1 MRCFTF
7 YLLLSTFQ
15 NFNLKVMSESFT
27 LPSFAK
33 INWFLRVLGKRDD
46 GYHELCTL
54 FQTISLADEITF
66 STSETLSLTCSD
78 GRIPLNESNL
88 IIKAANALREKFN
101 SKLGA
106 GIHLEKR
113 IPAPGGLGGGS
124 SNAAVALIGLAR
136 LWNLNL
142 DKEELIKIG
151 ENLGADVP
159 FFFYGGTC
167 LGTGRGT
174 ILQPIKDLEE
184 KYLLIVTPNV
194 DVPTGEAFALL
205 NAPRLTNFSPKSI
218 LQICRNEAESFD
230 LRQNDLKNDFEP
242 SVFTI
247 EPEIARVKEK
257 LLELGAIKVSMSGS
271 GASVFGIFD
280 NKETRQAT
288 QKALKVE
295 KNWRQFAAATVSRD
309 EYQAKVVS
317 D

>member
-1 MRCFTF
+1 M
-7 YLLLSTFQ
+7 LGI
-15 NFNLKVMSESFT
+15 MSKDSFT

-66 STSETLSLTCSD
+66 SASDELILTCSD
-78 GRIPLNESNL
+78 ARIPTDESNL
-88 IIKAANALREKFN
+88 IIKAANALREKFKIN
-101 SKLGA
+101 SGA
-106 GIHLEKR
+106 KIHLEKR

-136 LWNLNL
+136 LWNL
-142 DKEELIKIG
+142 KIKKAELIKIG

-159 FFFYGGTC
+159 FFFFGGTC

-174 ILQPIKDLEE
+174 ELQPIKDLAE
-184 KYLLIVTPNV
+184 KYLLIVTPDV
-194 DVPTGEAFALL
+194 DVPTREAFARL
-205 NAPRLTNFSPKSI
+205 NAPRLTNSDSKSI
-218 LQICRNEAESFD
+218 LEICRNEAENFIPQ
-230 LRQNDLKNDFEP
+230 QNDLKNDFEP
-242 SVFTI
+242 SVFAI
-247 EPEIARVKEK
+247 EPEIRRVKEK

-280 NKETRQAT
+280 KNETRQAT
-288 QKALKVE
+288 QKALEVE